1 MEKID
6 RLLKQWI
13 PVNTIVRKQ
22 IRDAIVKALELYK
35 AELVKRDISEHD
47 NTLDILIKV
56 NEQIKTV
63 KQYKQNTNTNG

>member
-1 MEKID
+1 MKID
-6 RLLKQWI
+6 KTL
-13 PVNTIVRKQ
+13 IVE
-22 IRDAIVKALELYK
+22 ALSLYK